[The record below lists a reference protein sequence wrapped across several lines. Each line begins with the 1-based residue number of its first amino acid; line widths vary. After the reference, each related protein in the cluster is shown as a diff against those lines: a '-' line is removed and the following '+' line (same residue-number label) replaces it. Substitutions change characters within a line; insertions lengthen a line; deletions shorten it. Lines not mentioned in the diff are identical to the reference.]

1 MSAVLG
7 LHSQCICTALLFC
20 VSRLILNLLSS
31 LNVSSCG
38 ISNLLHSDMSYLF
51 SERETFNDNISGW
64 DVSSCEDMSNMFE
77 GSSSF
82 DIDISSWD
90 VSSVTTSKRM
100 FSKATS
106 FNRDLSKWNIES
118 FTTMTKMF
126 MGALTFNQNL
136 CLWKDDFPS
145 DSAIDIFTES
155 GCTYTTMPPF
165 CADDCAVSYAMV
177 IRTLFIFLLTFIPLM
192 CMYPSP

>member
-1 MSAVLG
+1 
-7 LHSQCICTALLFC
+7 
-20 VSRLILNLLSS
+20 
-31 LNVSSCG
+31 
-38 ISNLLHSDMSYLF
+38 MSYLF

-126 MGALTFNQNL
+126 FGALTFNQNL

-165 CADDCAVSYAMV
+165 CADDCAVSLCHGYSHFIYISSHFYTSDVHVSFTLAASYA
-177 IRTLFIFLLTFIPLM
+177 RTNEEAIKEAHT
-192 CMYPSP
+192 STVS